1 MLRGDTERRFLP
13 RFKNRGWVPSD
24 VSTSSRPPFISLGDR
39 EDDKRNLFMKTH
51 HLKAD
56 VVIMGGGLAGLN
68 AAIAAA
74 ERGTKVVVLDKGKIE
89 RSGNIAG
96 GVDHFMAY
104 LETGDPWD
112 TREAYLQFVQE
123 EGYGIVNVEIH
134 NRVFCDELRN
144 AISRLGRIGS
154 PLSDPKTGQY
164 YRTASMGQPGPYW
177 INFNGKDLKPNLAKE
192 VRRLGCKVLDRVM
205 ATRFLVSGGKL
216 IGVLGFHI
224 RTGDIYMIG
233 CKALVA
239 ATGNTNRLYETP
251 TRMPFNTWLCPYNTG
266 EAQRLALEAGA
277 TLANMEFLRMTIVPK
292 GFSAPGLNAFTG
304 MGSYFINGL
313 GERYMSTY
321 HEKAEKAPRNWLVW
335 GTLNELREGRGPV
348 FIDSRHLP
356 PDQIT
361 HLKKTLGLD
370 KETMDDFLKARGIDI
385 AKEPLEVMVSEAM
398 QTGPIEV
405 VGSGV
410 HIDRNCMSTVEGLF
424 AGGDCADQMKVVHMA
439 VAGGYSAGKFAAEY
453 ALKNKFKD
461 LDQGQV
467 REGKARIV
475 APLKRTKGLHY
486 QEIEDVLRQIM
497 AENVGSF
504 RTKASLETA
513 QDKIKAL
520 APYLEEIKANNF
532 HELMRSIETTSLIK
546 VGEIM
551 THAALFR
558 KESRF
563 IPYHYR
569 EDFPETDNTN
579 WCGQVL
585 VNQIDGRITPEF
597 KPIQYKQQVKGD
609 HL

>member
-1 MLRGDTERRFLP
+1 
-13 RFKNRGWVPSD
+13 
-24 VSTSSRPPFISLGDR
+24 
-39 EDDKRNLFMKTH
+39 MKTH
-51 HLKAD
+51 SLKTD

-74 ERGTKVVVLDKGKIE
+74 ERGVHVVILDKGKIE

-104 LETGDPWD
+104 LETGEPWD
-112 TREAYLQFVQE
+112 TRDAYLQYVQE

-134 NRVFCDELRN
+134 NRVFCDELKN
-144 AISRLGRIGS
+144 AIERLKRIGS
-154 PLSDPKTGQY
+154 PLSDPKTARY

-177 INFNGKDLKPNLAKE
+177 INFNGKNLKPNLAGE
-192 VRRLGCKVLDRVM
+192 VRRLGCTVLDRVM
-205 ATRFLVSGGKL
+205 ATQMIASDLKL
-216 IGVLGFHI
+216 TGVLGFHT
-224 RTGDIYMIG
+224 RTGDVYSIE

-239 ATGNTNRLYETP
+239 STGNTNRLYETP
-251 TRMPFNTWLCPYNTG
+251 TRMPFNTWLCPYDTG

-313 GERYMSTY
+313 GQRFMSKY

-335 GTLNELREGRGPV
+335 GTLQELRGGRGPV

-356 PDQIT
+356 PEKIA
-361 HLKKTLGLD
+361 HLKRTLGLD
-370 KETMDDFLKARGIDI
+370 KETLNDFLKTRGIDI
-385 AKEPLEVMVSEAM
+385 EKEPLEIMVSEAM

-405 VGSGV
+405 VGSGI
-410 HIDRNCMSTVEGLF
+410 HIDRNCMSTIEGLF

-439 VAGGYSAGKFAAEY
+439 MAGGFSAGKFAAEY
-453 ALKNKFKD
+453 ALKNKFNG
-461 LDQGQV
+461 LDRSQV
-467 REGKARIV
+467 REEKARLL
-475 APLKRTKGLHY
+475 APMKRKKGLHY
-486 QEIEDVLRQIM
+486 QEVEDALRQIM
-497 AENVGSF
+497 AENVGPF

-513 QDKIKAL
+513 QRKIRAL
-520 APYLEEIKANNF
+520 GPFIEEIRADNF
-532 HELMRSIETTSLIK
+532 HELMRATETASLVK

-551 THAALFR
+551 TQAALFR

-569 EDFPETDNTN
+569 EDYPETDDAN

-585 VNQIDGRITPEF
+585 VTQAEGKISADF
-597 KPIQYKQQVKGD
+597 KPLQYKQ
-609 HL
+609 